1 MKDLKDKI
9 NETSVNE
16 VRRPVNYG
24 QQSTIICNEEE
35 LDELSDIIRA
45 GAESKKFD
53 LEAKKNQYSLV
64 VSLLELIETIGAH
77 DDEVKITLFKKD
89 AK

>member
-1 MKDLKDKI
+1 MKKI
-9 NETSVNE
+9 DDFINE

-24 QQSTIICNEEE
+24 QQSTIICNEKE

-45 GAESKKFD
+45 GAEAKKFD

-64 VSLLELIETIGAH
+64 VSLLEHIETIGAH
-77 DDEVKITLFKKD
+77 DDDEVKITLFKKD